1 MSGIVFPNVTNTLAP
16 LMHMTQGAEQS
27 KWLNEDREAKKSVAP
42 FIQGALSGDPT
53 ALNEIA
59 SRHPDTAMK
68 IAPLLERLDAGKRAK
83 VKEDADFITQTG
95 VAILNAPPAQQPQLY
110 AQVRAEAQAKGRDV
124 SNWPTQYDPGWVKFN
139 VDKAMPFA
147 EHFKRSGEGVTFAPP
162 AAGDGQP
169 PGGGVNPNNIGNVRP
184 VGGGP
189 SAGFQQPATFDD
201 GVRLAVNNAKAYP
214 QAFNGGQPMTL
225 MQIGAKWAPKG
236 DGANDP
242 TQWARNVASVSGLDP
257 NRPLDLN
264 DPQTAAAF
272 ARGVHGAEH
281 GANKVQPPEV
291 YARILAGGGPPGL
304 PQGGDPPPRGDGSGN
319 PIQPA
324 QAQPQALQPLRGLQ
338 IPPGAR
344 VALQGGVPIVK
355 DGNVL
360 YLDANGRWGAAPL
373 PKAAAPKE
381 AGAGMGGPFAGNGM
395 DSQARNALVRGA
407 NDPAFAETPEYAAA
421 FNHLG
426 RPHFDAGTGT
436 TIPAEDMSRW
446 RQPTYSAQGQQG
458 GAQQGASPG
467 IAPAPQG
474 VPVAPAAPGG
484 ITATP
489 VQGLPTKEKPM
500 TEAQARAYGF
510 SQRMETANTLLNDL
524 AIQGTSSKGRFLE
537 ALPGGLGNYA
547 QSSEYQRFEQAKRN
561 FMNSQLRDESGAVIG
576 TSEFMSADKQYFPQ
590 PGQAT
595 NKELIAQMAENRR
608 QVVEAMMV
616 KAGILKRGERYEP
629 PKAAAPAGDGGPPAN
644 SADKGRLI
652 FDAQQ
657 AIREGRDPAGVRA
670 KLKQLGVDPAE
681 LDKAE

>member
-1 MSGIVFPNVTNTLAP
+1 
-16 LMHMTQGAEQS
+16 
-27 KWLNEDREAKKSVAP
+27 
-42 FIQGALSGDPT
+42 
-53 ALNEIA
+53 
-59 SRHPDTAMK
+59 
-68 IAPLLERLDAGKRAK
+68 
-83 VKEDADFITQTG
+83 
-95 VAILNAPPAQQPQLY
+95 
-110 AQVRAEAQAKGRDV
+110 
-124 SNWPTQYDPGWVKFN
+124 
-139 VDKAMPFA
+139 
-147 EHFKRSGEGVTFAPP
+147 
-162 AAGDGQP
+162 
-169 PGGGVNPNNIGNVRP
+169 
-184 VGGGP
+184 
-189 SAGFQQPATFDD
+189 
-201 GVRLAVNNAKAYP
+201 
-214 QAFNGGQPMTL
+214 
-225 MQIGAKWAPKG
+225 
-236 DGANDP
+236 
-242 TQWARNVASVSGLDP
+242 
-257 NRPLDLN
+257 
-264 DPQTAAAF
+264 
-272 ARGVHGAEH
+272 
-281 GANKVQPPEV
+281 
-291 YARILAGGGPPGL
+291 
-304 PQGGDPPPRGDGSGN
+304 
-319 PIQPA
+319 
-324 QAQPQALQPLRGLQ
+324 
-338 IPPGAR
+338 
-344 VALQGGVPIVK
+344 
-355 DGNVL
+355 
-360 YLDANGRWGAAPL
+360 
-373 PKAAAPKE
+373 
-381 AGAGMGGPFAGNGM
+381 MGGPFAGNGM

-407 NDPAFAETPEYAAA
+407 NDPAFAATPEYAAA

-446 RQPTYSAQGQQG
+446 RQPTYSAQGG
-458 GAQQGASPG
+458 PQQGASPG

-500 TEAQARAYGF
+500 TEAQAKAYGF